1 MRIEAYNGSTGK
13 LLYVDANGDGDFKDA
28 GDLISSD
35 ANHNNRPD
43 ILFNAGDR
51 MAALTLY
58 VKSESNAAEE
68 QELTIQLLEN
78 GSWRIDAID
87 VIK

>member
-1 MRIEAYNGSTGK
+1 
-13 LLYVDANGDGDFKDA
+13 
-28 GDLISSD
+28 
-35 ANHNNRPD
+35 
-43 ILFNAGDR
+43 

-58 VKSESNAAEE
+58 VKTESITSDA

-78 GSWRIDAID
+78 GTWRIDAVD